1 MQGLGGG
8 SPRYYVYKDFGL
20 PTYMMTIRT
29 IDIPE
34 NSFESE
40 KTFIF
45 TPFGFH
51 CNRIFSNRNQ
61 SLLLDNFR

>member
-8 SPRYYVYKDFGL
+8 SPHYYVYKDYGL
-20 PTYMMTIRT
+20 PTNMITIRT

-34 NSFESE
+34 TIFESE

-51 CNRIFSNRNQ
+51 RNRIFSNEN
-61 SLLLDNFR
+61 